1 MSHVLLLLCLLCTGV
16 QVGEPVIQS
25 RLTLARMAAESLKR
39 AEDETSFITS
49 SSQVATLDLARDERL
64 ESHSTSD
71 GSPEEGE
78 GKVVKPPA
86 ENPRDGT
93 SSSPTSESSE
103 TVVSTYRPRGSA
115 QYQLVYG
122 MDDESSETSM
132 TSSPRS
138 VESST
143 PFPPVYCSGDLL
155 PKSSNPISQ
164 DDFVDM
170 EVESRDSGITSQL
183 DSIAPSKATDD
194 SFLGDETLSMYSGST
209 LVAESQMS
217 GANEKLQSQQEE
229 ENRTIQHDG
238 SSHGPTAR
246 EEGPGPKR
254 TDTQSPDSEGVQLDD
269 IQLQSRSLSSSETPP
284 PKSKVHPL
292 SVDTSDSEAVV
303 TPPISPVDNLL
314 EDEEEIGNIAILPQS
329 PLPPGLDSPNL
340 LDDQPVMSILFSGV
354 VYLGSSSVDA
364 PISETEANRKMSI
377 LKQQAAGSEPIPVIL
392 SIPVTNDG
400 NVILKDPESEQPM
413 ATFPVKMIL
422 FCARGNSEDYNDCFC
437 LNVKHARS
445 TGTYHCHVFKC
456 DILEAVSDT
465 ISQ

>member
-1 MSHVLLLLCLLCTGV
+1 M
-16 QVGEPVIQS
+16 GEPVIQS
-25 RLTLARMAAESLKR
+25 RLTLARMAAESLKQ

-49 SSQVATLDLARDERL
+49 SSQVVALDVAQDEGL
-64 ESHSTSD
+64 ESRSASG

-78 GKVVKPPA
+78 GKVVKPA
-86 ENPRDGT
+86 VENPQDGP
-93 SSSPTSESSE
+93 SEPPTSESIE
-103 TVVSTYRPRGSA
+103 TVVSSYRPRGSA
-115 QYQLVYG
+115 QYQLVFG

-143 PFPPVYCSGDLL
+143 PFLPVYCSGDLL

-164 DDFVDM
+164 DEFGDL
-170 EVESRDSGITSQL
+170 EVESHDSGITSQL
-183 DSIAPSKATDD
+183 GSVAPSKATDD

-209 LVAESQMS
+209 LVAESLVS
-217 GANEKLQSQQEE
+217 GTNEKLQSQKEE
-229 ENRTIQHDG
+229 ERRTMQHDG
-238 SSHGPTAR
+238 SSLGVTA
-246 EEGPGPKR
+246 EEVGPGPQR

-269 IQLQSRSLSSSETPP
+269 VQLQPRSLSGSVTPP
-284 PKSKVHPL
+284 PKPKVHPL
-292 SVDTSDSEAVV
+292 SVDTSDSDAAV
-303 TPPISPVDNLL
+303 TPPYSPVDNLL
-314 EDEEEIGNIAILPQS
+314 EDEEEEMGNVAILPPS
-329 PLPPGLDSPNL
+329 PLPPGLDSLNL

-377 LKQQAAGSEPIPVIL
+377 LKQQAAGSEPIPIIL
-392 SIPVTNDG
+392 SIPITNDG

-422 FCARGNSEDYNDCFC
+422 FCARGHSEDFNDCLC

-456 DILEAVSDT
+456 DILEAVSDPR
-465 ISQ
+465 SY